1 MKTIA
6 EIAAEI
12 GVSKQA
18 IHQKIKQEPLSI
30 DLRQF
35 TSMDGNTLTVD
46 ENGEELIK
54 SAFSSL
60 KEKTSVSN
68 VKDKLIET
76 LQSQVDMLSG
86 QNAELLKQLDNEREH
101 SQKQSDKIAEQSNK
115 IIALAE
121 NLSRL
126 NENSQLLLAQQKI
139 ESLPVP
145 APEKVSLWNKIFKRR
160 N

>member
-1 MKTIA
+1 MKNVAQIA
-6 EIAAEI
+6 EEI

-18 IHQKIKQEPLSI
+18 IHQKIKQEPLST

-46 ENGEELIK
+46 ESGEELIK
-54 SAFSSL
+54 AAFSSL

-68 VKDKLIET
+68 VKDKLIEA
-76 LQSQVDMLSG
+76 LQSQIDMLTV
-86 QNAELLKQLDNEREH
+86 QNTELLKQLDSEREH
-101 SQKQSDKIAEQSNK
+101 SQKQSDKISEQSDK

-126 NENSQLLLAQQKI
+126 NENSQLLFAQQRI
-139 ESLPVP
+139 DSLPVP
-145 APEKVSLWNKIFKRR
+145 TPEKISLWNRILKRK
-160 N
+160 